1 MVLQAG
7 LAVLLSRL
15 GAGTDIPVGTPIA
28 GRTDEALDDL
38 VGFFVNT
45 LVLRTDL
52 TGNPTFTEL
61 LDRVRD
67 GALEAFAHQDVPF
80 ERLVED
86 LSPVRS
92 LARHPLF
99 QVMLTLQNNTQA
111 VLDLPGLQTSL
122 IDAGQTPAKFDLSF
136 GLGEVFDP
144 DGTPAGLRGGVTF
157 ATDLF
162 DRVTVE
168 DITRRLLRVLEAVT
182 ADPQAPVERIEVLDA
197 AERQRVLSEWNDTAR
212 EVPQATLP
220 ELFQAQVARTPEA
233 TAVVFEDME
242 LSYGELNG
250 RANRLARLLIA
261 RGVGPES
268 LVAVVM
274 ERSADLVVA
283 LLAVVKAGG
292 AYLPV
297 DPGYPADR
305 ISYLLTDAAP
315 VLALTDQ
322 ASAAE
327 GHRGPVC
334 RRCRFWCWTIRL
346 WPRSWRVWTAR
357 T

>member
-1 MVLQAG
+1 MSMCCCWWCTTSPGTAGRWRPLARDVSTAYAARCRGEVPDWEPLPVQYADYALWQRELLGDGDRSGQRARPAAGVLAAARWPGCRRSWRCRSTGRARRWPVTTATPFRSPSRPALHGRLVELAREQGVTVFMVLQAG

-52 TGNPTFTEL
+52 TGNPSFTEL

-122 IDAGQTPAKFDLSF
+122 IDAGQAPAKFDLSF
-136 GLGEVFDP
+136 GLGEAFDP

-182 ADPQAPVERIEVLDA
+182 ADPQAPVDA
-197 AERQRVLSEWNDTAR
+197 DRG
-212 EVPQATLP
+212 P
-220 ELFQAQVARTPEA
+220 
-233 TAVVFEDME
+233 
-242 LSYGELNG
+242 G
-250 RANRLARLLIA
+250 R
-261 RGVGPES
+261 
-268 LVAVVM
+268 
-274 ERSADLVVA
+274 
-283 LLAVVKAGG
+283 GG
-292 AYLPV
+292 AA
-297 DPGYPADR
+297 AD
-305 ISYLLTDAAP
+305 A
-315 VLALTDQ
+315 VGV
-322 ASAAE
+322 E
-327 GHRGPVC
+327 
-334 RRCRFWCWTIRL
+334 
-346 WPRSWRVWTAR
+346 
-357 T
+357 